1 MPDALREHVVWCNP
15 TAIEQW
21 IQGRG
26 GEGRREFWGGVFP
39 QEAILDCSLKDGGK
53 FARQI
58 WGGVAGGE
66 RNGIPRGRKST
77 RKGRDGC
84 FFAT

>member
-1 MPDALREHVVWCNP
+1 MDTR
-15 TAIEQW
+15 
-21 IQGRG
+21 
-26 GEGRREFWGGVFP
+26 EGREGGSFGGGVFP

-66 RNGIPRGRKST
+66 RNGIPRGGKST